1 MHRCPGPECER
12 EVNVTMLACHGHWY
26 QVPASIRNAVWRE
39 YKKAPGSPAHR
50 HAMDLAVK
58 AMQPLRTEKQP

>member
-1 MHRCPGPECER
+1 MHECPGPECER
-12 EVNVTMLACHGHWY
+12 EVDITMLACPGHWY
-26 QVPASIRNAVWRE
+26 QVPKAVRNAVWRE

-58 AMQPLRTEKQP
+58 AMRPLAAR